1 MKIKCNKKYTIF
13 SKVRGDTMEKIKYG
27 EINIEQLD
35 EYGNIPF
42 YYDTNQ
48 KYELIKIDNGL
59 GGIKFELVNIPKFHK
74 DFGTRTS
81 HWKELFDLKNW
92 KFFVAYNE
100 DNKMIAGCTLATKTS
115 NCIMLEKREDLAVL
129 WDIRVSDEYK
139 YQGIGQKL
147 FDMAKEYAIKKGFK
161 QLKVECQNTN
171 PVAVNFY
178 HKQGMILCA
187 INEYAY
193 SDCSNEV
200 QLLWYLDL

>member
-1 MKIKCNKKYTIF
+1 
-13 SKVRGDTMEKIKYG
+13 MENIKYG
-27 EINIEQLD
+27 EIGIDQLD

-42 YYDTNQ
+42 YYDTNK

-59 GGIKFELVNIPKFHK
+59 GGIKFELVDVPEFHK

-81 HWKELFDLKNW
+81 RWKELFDLKNW

-100 DNKMIAGCTLATKTS
+100 ENKMIAGCVVATKTN
-115 NCIMLEKREDLAVL
+115 NCIMLEKRDDLAVL
-129 WDIRVSDEYK
+129 WDIRVSDKYK
-139 YQGIGQKL
+139 HQGIGQKL
-147 FDMAKEYAIKKGFK
+147 FNMAKEYAVNNGFK

-171 PVAVNFY
+171 PAAVNFY
-178 HKQGMILCA
+178 HKQGMILRA

-193 SDCSNEV
+193 PDCPNEV